1 MQGYMETGLGD
12 VWQTVTGLAKHV
24 LTHPAARS
32 SAEPAV
38 PDARVGQAGQAMRAL
53 ALLHSLPAPPT
64 LLPLPFWDLL
74 GIRIP
79 KTDSEIH
86 EKKEQ
91 KVKGRKQRADNV
103 SCDSCRYFWVSS
115 WRADIFTPTF
125 AGGSTPNYN
134 QFMSQRPKVILNWVQ
149 SHFRANLQG
158 KCKFQRVCTH

>member
-53 ALLHSLPAPPT
+53 TLLHSLPAPPT

-86 EKKEQ
+86 EKKSKKSREGNKELIMSPVTVVGISGLVLGELTFLHLHLQ
-91 KVKGRKQRADNV
+91 VDPLPATI
-103 SCDSCRYFWVSS
+103 SS
-115 WRADIFTPTF
+115 
-125 AGGSTPNYN
+125 
-134 QFMSQRPKVILNWVQ
+134 
-149 SHFRANLQG
+149 
-158 KCKFQRVCTH
+158 